1 MVLQRW
7 TFNLFKVLYN
17 KLKSL
22 HDSHLYAQTTISGK
36 LWQACHAVGGLLFC
50 QT

>member
-1 MVLQRW
+1 MW

-22 HDSHLYAQTTISGK
+22 HDSHLLYAQITISGK
-36 LWQACHAVGGLLFC
+36 FCQAWHAVVWLLFC